1 MPDKRRPSLRTHRKR
16 RSPRHPSFESSM
28 WSGRVRAIDL
38 TGVVVN
44 PVTVGIAGSVANL
57 PACAAPPLCQW
68 RVAGRSRA
76 LPARRMR
83 WLSFGSMTVPE
94 HLANREVDSS
104 ILEPV
109 SEPPPRARVVI
120 VGGGIIGSSIAYHLT
135 KLGVTDVVVLERAR
149 LTAGTTWHAAGLVS
163 QVRSTHALTELS
175 RINAETYAALPNET
189 GVETGFRRVGSLTVA
204 RTPGRMQ
211 ELLAAADMHREF
223 EVECRVLEPKQVL
236 DWWPIAHVDD
246 LVGAIVTPG
255 DATVNPGE
263 AALSLAKGARDRG
276 AVFAF
281 GVTVTGF
288 RTQAGAVTGVE
299 TNKGVVDADAVV
311 LAGGLWTSELARLAG
326 TSVALYP
333 AEHVWVMTDTV
344 PGAEERFPILRD
356 LDGFFYVRHHG
367 GHLVVGAFE
376 PKGKPKVP
384 KEIPTD
390 GFAEFGEDWEHLG
403 PVLAAAR
410 ERLPVLH
417 TVGFQ
422 HYLRAPES
430 FSPDTNMHLGEFPEV
445 RRLFVAAG
453 LNSQG
458 IIYGPGV
465 GKALAEWIVE
475 GHPTMDLT
483 EVDIAR
489 TGGWANNRAWLHEKT
504 HETLGRLY
512 AMHWP
517 SLQPDYGRGVR
528 RTPFL
533 PQLRAAGG
541 AIGEAAGWERA
552 AWFEPGASQEPAWNY
567 DFERPS
573 WVAPV
578 GEEMRAARNDVALF
592 DLSTYAKFLVQGRD
606 AVAGLQRL
614 CTSDIDVAVGR
625 VVYTLLCNDRGGIEM
640 DPTVTRLA
648 EDRFLVLAPTLYQRR
663 TEMLLRNGLPG
674 GATLTDVTSAYATLH
689 VAGPKS
695 RSVLGALTDQELSN
709 AASPFLS
716 AREIDLAW
724 AKALALR
731 VSFTGELGWEL
742 LIPTEFAADVFDK
755 VVAAGE
761 PHALRLAGAFAFEG
775 LRLERG
781 FRSWGHD
788 IGALDDPYAAGLG
801 FAVRG
806 DKDDFVGKAA
816 LAALQTQRRERE
828 LVSVK
833 LDDPAAML
841 WHGEPVVMGR
851 DRIGYVTSGGYG
863 HNLGAAVGLA
873 WIHGAMTTDLPVSVE
888 IRGTRVRATI
898 SREPF
903 YDPKGARLRL

>member
-1 MPDKRRPSLRTHRKR
+1 
-16 RSPRHPSFESSM
+16 
-28 WSGRVRAIDL
+28 
-38 TGVVVN
+38 
-44 PVTVGIAGSVANL
+44 
-57 PACAAPPLCQW
+57 
-68 RVAGRSRA
+68 
-76 LPARRMR
+76 
-83 WLSFGSMTVPE
+83 MTTPE
-94 HLANREVDSS
+94 HLANRNIDSS
-104 ILEPV
+104 ILDPV
-109 SEPPPRARVVI
+109 AQPPARAHVVI

-135 KLGVTDVVVLERAR
+135 KLGVTDVVVLDRVR

-163 QVRSTHALTELS
+163 QVRGTHALTELS
-175 RINAETYAALPNET
+175 RINTATYESLPAET
-189 GVETGFRRVGSLTVA
+189 GVDTGFRRVGSLTVA

-211 ELLAAADMHREF
+211 ELLAAADMHHEF
-223 EVECRVLEPKQVL
+223 GVDCRVLEPKQVL
-236 DWWPIAHVDD
+236 DSWPIAHVDD
-246 LVGAIVTPG
+246 LAGATLTPT

-263 AALSLAKGARDRG
+263 AALSLAKGAHDRG

-288 RTQAGAVTGVE
+288 RMQGGAVTGVE
-299 TNKGVVDADAVV
+299 TDQGVIGAETVV

-533 PQLRAAGG
+533 PQLREAGG

-552 AWFEPGASQEPAWNY
+552 AWFEPGASEEPLWIY

-573 WVAPV
+573 WFRPV
-578 GEEMRAARNDVALF
+578 GEEMQAARAGVALF
-592 DLSTYAKFLVQGRD
+592 DLSTYAKFLVQGPD

-614 CTSDIDVAVGR
+614 CTSDIDVPVGR
-625 VVYTLLCNDRGGIEM
+625 VVYTLICNERGGIEM

-648 EDRFLVLAPTLYQRR
+648 EDRFLVLAPTLYERR
-663 TEMLLRNGLPG
+663 TEMLLRNGLPA
-674 GATLTDVTSAYATLH
+674 GATVTDVTSAYATLH
-689 VAGPKS
+689 IAGPKS
-695 RSVLGALTDQELSN
+695 RSVLGALTDHELSN
-709 AASPFLS
+709 AAFPFLS

-724 AKALALR
+724 AKAIALR

-742 LIPTEFAADVFDK
+742 LVPTEFAADVFDK
-755 VVAAGE
+755 VVAAGA
-761 PHALRLAGAFAFEG
+761 PHDMRLAGAFAFDG

-788 IGALDDPYAAGLG
+788 IGSRDDPYAVGLG

-806 DKDDFVGKAA
+806 DKDAFVGKEA
-816 LAALQTQRRERE
+816 LATIREQRRDRE
-828 LVSVK
+828 LVSVR
-833 LDDPAAML
+833 LDDPGPML
-841 WHGEPVVMGR
+841 WHGEPVVLGR

-863 HNLGAAVGLA
+863 HHLHTAVGLA
-873 WIHGAMTTDLPVSVE
+873 WINGAMTTDLPVSVE
-888 IRGTRVRATI
+888 IRGTKVRAMI

-903 YDPKGARLRL
+903 YDPQGARLRV